1 MTFAPPG
8 WPEAVRP
15 PGSPE
20 WEASAASFLLDC
32 CPADFRSY
40 PVLRRHPRVLARF
53 AIAYVDAHL
62 AASRSGLGGL
72 RTSLAGE
79 VEPAVVEA
87 AIDAWSE
94 QGANLVR
101 LRREVGLVADGLRGV
116 VFRPRL

>member
-1 MTFAPPG
+1 MAHSPPG
-8 WPEAVRP
+8 WPATVRP

-40 PVLRRHPRVLARF
+40 SVLRRHPKVLARF

-62 AASRSGLGGL
+62 AANRSGLGGL
-72 RTSLAGE
+72 RMALAGE

-87 AIDAWSE
+87 AMDAWSE
-94 QGANLVR
+94 QGAKLVR
-101 LRREVGLVADGLRGV
+101 QRREVGLVADGLRGV